1 MLLPRLDEDT
11 ECSGS
16 NMAGGALRL
25 NTLIEHMA
33 DMGKLND
40 VGMERE
46 DLGLMMFTFCEVGL
60 RVGYSY
66 FVVLFLKK

>member
-11 ECSGS
+11 ECLES
-16 NMAGGALRL
+16 NMADGALRR

-46 DLGLMMFTFCEVGL
+46 DLGLMMSTFCEVGL
-60 RVGYSY
+60 
-66 FVVLFLKK
+66 